1 MSLEVDTDPESSSS
15 TSSSRP
21 HFLIVPS
28 FNPERR
34 HSWGNVA
41 SRPSHRNHT
50 ATSAITITNNAD
62 SIESPPPPV
71 ISITRSSS
79 SSDVLATTI
88 RPLVTR
94 NKNKVLSPS
103 YPQSPTS
110 FSSPTTRSFPF
121 RCCGARK
128 RSNQIPSVEQAS
140 TTGYTRRKS
149 STPNLS
155 SRPHSTSLNQNHR
168 NAHPKTTTTTTTTTT
183 ASAITNSTK
192 PAKKRRRRGGM
203 ASTCASCISSNNS
216 RRQSS
221 IAEDITTIPI
231 RSSPNLSSRTPP
243 LLIRLG
249 RIILRRRTP
258 TNANHS
264 RNTKINNKT
273 RPILLTLFLPRYYN
287 CRYHHRHRDHYSLLM
302 TTLTVYFASSSK
314 LPSSSSIPATTAIAS
329 NTIIQTMQ
337 NSTPLTTTATP
348 SSIAVQTS
356 TSFTQTMPTGG
367 VLTKRN
373 KTFFE
378 RFNETPSL
386 ALTSN
391 SQTPPHNQQN
401 NHHHQQ
407 QQQQQQQQSQQ
418 NQQSTDAGNSSTDQ
432 PSRLR
437 RRFTFRRS
445 LRQSVRN
452 KRVDID
458 GGISFDVDGSS
469 SPHGALN
476 AHHSTSSSPSQ
487 NQQHGSTNANAPNKA
502 NTTAS
507 SSGGMHRRESFL
519 YKYDSDNDLSPKCI
533 SRNPSI
539 GSELHQ
545 DDMIV
550 TPFAQLLASLKNVR
564 KNFVDLTHIPPERA
578 KRSSQLGCAQAASS
592 NVTKVTAMSTAAAT
606 SDDNSVSQA
615 IATLE
620 ELDWC
625 LEQLETMQTHK
636 SVSDLAS
643 LKFKRMLNK
652 ELSHFA
658 ENNKSGAQISDY
670 LYSTYTDKKEPD
682 VDLSQ
687 TISSPRGLP
696 NDESNTIIKSRTTD
710 TSISTS
716 TLMGQITGLQP
727 PTSLLPR
734 KDSIP
739 ELGVQTFHTDEL
751 RSLMSHI
758 DDWGLDTFR
767 IEDLSGQ
774 RPLTAITYK
783 IFQERFLLRT
793 YAIEPHTLIS
803 YLLTLEDHYQQVPY
817 HNKAHGADVCQSMH
831 VLLNA
836 SALDGVFTELEIMS
850 AIFASAV
857 HDVDHPGVTNQ
868 FLINTRNDL
877 AIMYN
882 DESVLE
888 NHHLAVAFKLLQ
900 ADERNI
906 FSNLAAKQIKTL
918 RKMVIDMV
926 LATDMSKHMKLLA
939 DLKTMVESK
948 KVTGNNII
956 MLESYDDRI
965 QVLQN
970 MIHCAD
976 LSNPTKPL
984 DIYIKWTDRIME
996 EFWRQG
1002 DKERDLGLEISPMCD
1017 RHVASV
1023 EKHQVGFIE
1032 FIVHPLWE
1040 TWADLVYPDASAILE
1055 TLEQN
1060 RDWYQA
1066 RLSPPSSSSSSTTT
1080 GNLSNSPTNIHI
1092 VSVHHQDSIQ
1102 PLSSSSSSSPPMSS
1116 DILTST
1122 SIHSTILN
1130 ANSAGDQLIPTSL
1143 SPSPSMSSTSRTI
1156 ATAGTSPTSGNGG
1169 EFHMTVTPATS

>member
-1 MSLEVDTDPESSSS
+1 MAT
-15 TSSSRP
+15 
-21 HFLIVPS
+21 LI
-28 FNPERR
+28 
-34 HSWGNVA
+34 
-41 SRPSHRNHT
+41 
-50 ATSAITITNNAD
+50 
-62 SIESPPPPV
+62 
-71 ISITRSSS
+71 
-79 SSDVLATTI
+79 
-88 RPLVTR
+88 
-94 NKNKVLSPS
+94 
-103 YPQSPTS
+103 
-110 FSSPTTRSFPF
+110 
-121 RCCGARK
+121 
-128 RSNQIPSVEQAS
+128 
-140 TTGYTRRKS
+140 
-149 STPNLS
+149 
-155 SRPHSTSLNQNHR
+155 
-168 NAHPKTTTTTTTTTT
+168 
-183 ASAITNSTK
+183 
-192 PAKKRRRRGGM
+192 
-203 ASTCASCISSNNS
+203 
-216 RRQSS
+216 
-221 IAEDITTIPI
+221 
-231 RSSPNLSSRTPP
+231 
-243 LLIRLG
+243 
-249 RIILRRRTP
+249 
-258 TNANHS
+258 
-264 RNTKINNKT
+264 
-273 RPILLTLFLPRYYN
+273 
-287 CRYHHRHRDHYSLLM
+287 
-302 TTLTVYFASSSK
+302 VYFASSPTS
-314 LPSSSSIPATTAIAS
+314 LSSSSTTRTITNTTIGRIRTVENLPKTIPLSTTQSITLPTSISPTRIPLS
-329 NTIIQTMQ
+329 NRV
-337 NSTPLTTTATP
+337 
-348 SSIAVQTS
+348 SS
-356 TSFTQTMPTGG
+356 
-367 VLTKRN
+367 KRS

-378 RFNETPSL
+378 RFNQTSPSTL
-386 ALTSN
+386 LSN
-391 SQTPPHNQQN
+391 SQSPSS
-401 NHHHQQ
+401 HQQ
-407 QQQQQQQQSQQ
+407 QQQQQQ
-418 NQQSTDAGNSSTDQ
+418 STDSSN
-432 PSRLR
+432 PSIDPSTRLR

-445 LRQSVRN
+445 LRQSSHN
-452 KRVDID
+452 KGGDTD
-458 GGISFDVDGSS
+458 YGISFDVDGSS
-469 SPHGALN
+469 PHGVVN
-476 AHHSTSSSPSQ
+476 SHHNTSSH
-487 NQQHGSTNANAPNKA
+487 NQQQQYGAANATHK
-502 NTTAS
+502 TTT
-507 SSGGMHRRESFL
+507 SGSGMHRRESFL
-519 YKYDSDNDLSPKCI
+519 YKYDSENDISPKCI

-539 GSELHQ
+539 GSELLGSKLSGKHQ

-564 KNFVDLTHIPPERA
+564 KNFVDLTHIPPDRA
-578 KRSSQLGCAQAASS
+578 KRSSQLGCAQAASPNLS
-592 NVTKVTAMSTAAAT
+592 KVTTTTT
-606 SDDNSVSQA
+606 SDDNSLSQA

-687 TISSPRGLP
+687 TISSSRGLP
-696 NDESNTIIKSRTTD
+696 MDESNIIIKSRTTD
-710 TSISTS
+710 TSITAPAV
-716 TLMGQITGLQP
+716 MGQITGLQNV
-727 PTSLLPR
+727 TTIITT
-734 KDSIP
+734 KTSIP
-739 ELGVQTFHTDEL
+739 ELGVDTPYIDEL
-751 RSLMSHI
+751 RLLLNRI
-758 DDWGLDTFR
+758 NDWGLDTFR
-767 IEDLSGQ
+767 IEDLSCQ
-774 RPLTAITYK
+774 RPLTAITYR

-868 FLINTRNDL
+868 FLINTKNDL
-877 AIMYN
+877 ALMYN

-906 FSNLAAKQIKTL
+906 FSHLTAKQMKTL

-926 LATDMSKHMKLLA
+926 LATDMSKHMQLLA

-1060 RDWYQA
+1060 RDWYQG
-1066 RLSPPSSSSSSTTT
+1066 RLSSPPSSSITT
-1080 GNLSNSPTNIHI
+1080 GNLSSSSTAINI
-1092 VSVHHQDSIQ
+1092 SSTHQDSIQ
-1102 PLSSSSSSSPPMSS
+1102 PLSSSLSSSPSPMSS
-1116 DILTST
+1116 DVLTST
-1122 SIHSTILN
+1122 SFNSTIIN
-1130 ANSAGDQLIPTSL
+1130 TNSAGDQLIPTSL
-1143 SPSPSMSSTSRTI
+1143 SSSSSISSTSRTTT
-1156 ATAGTSPTSGNGG
+1156 TAGTSTPSGNGG
-1169 EFHMTVTPATS
+1169 EFQMTVTPATS

>member
-1 MSLEVDTDPESSSS
+1 MSS
-15 TSSSRP
+15 TCISCVSSN
-21 HFLIVPS
+21 H
-28 FNPERR
+28 NRR
-34 HSWGNVA
+34 
-41 SRPSHRNHT
+41 
-50 ATSAITITNNAD
+50 
-62 SIESPPPPV
+62 
-71 ISITRSSS
+71 RSSA
-79 SSDVLATTI
+79 LADKK
-88 RPLVTR
+88 PL
-94 NKNKVLSPS
+94 
-103 YPQSPTS
+103 
-110 FSSPTTRSFPF
+110 
-121 RCCGARK
+121 
-128 RSNQIPSVEQAS
+128 
-140 TTGYTRRKS
+140 
-149 STPNLS
+149 
-155 SRPHSTSLNQNHR
+155 
-168 NAHPKTTTTTTTTTT
+168 
-183 ASAITNSTK
+183 
-192 PAKKRRRRGGM
+192 
-203 ASTCASCISSNNS
+203 
-216 RRQSS
+216 
-221 IAEDITTIPI
+221 PI
-231 RSSPNLSSRTPP
+231 RSSSKSSSRTTP
-243 LLIRLG
+243 LLLRLG
-249 RIILRRRTP
+249 QILLRRRTV
-258 TNANHS
+258 S
-264 RNTKINNKT
+264 NT
-273 RPILLTLFLPRYYN
+273 
-287 CRYHHRHRDHYSLLM
+287 DH
-302 TTLTVYFASSSK
+302 K
-314 LPSSSSIPATTAIAS
+314 QATTTIT
-329 NTIIQTMQ
+329 NTTI
-337 NSTPLTTTATP
+337 N
-348 SSIAVQTS
+348 
-356 TSFTQTMPTGG
+356 
-367 VLTKRN
+367 
-373 KTFFE
+373 TF
-378 RFNETPSL
+378 S
-386 ALTSN
+386 
-391 SQTPPHNQQN
+391 
-401 NHHHQQ
+401 
-407 QQQQQQQQSQQ
+407 
-418 NQQSTDAGNSSTDQ
+418 
-432 PSRLR
+432 
-437 RRFTFRRS
+437 
-445 LRQSVRN
+445 
-452 KRVDID
+452 
-458 GGISFDVDGSS
+458 SFDVDGSPS
-469 SPHGALN
+469 SRGVLNSHHSASTTSPHSQQYGPNNPAN
-476 AHHSTSSSPSQ
+476 KSATTTTTSSNS
-487 NQQHGSTNANAPNKA
+487 
-502 NTTAS
+502 
-507 SSGGMHRRESFL
+507 GMHRRESFL
-519 YKYDSDNDLSPKCI
+519 YKCDSDNDLSPKCI

-564 KNFVDLTHIPPERA
+564 KNFVDLTHIPPDRA
-578 KRSSQLGCAQAASS
+578 KRSSQLNCAQAASPNFS
-592 NVTKVTAMSTAAAT
+592 KMTMTT
-606 SDDNSVSQA
+606 SDDNSLSQA

-687 TISSPRGLP
+687 TVSSSRGLP
-696 NDESNTIIKSRTTD
+696 IDEPNVVITSRSID
-710 TSISTS
+710 TSITS
-716 TLMGQITGLQP
+716 PTVMGQITGIQTTTTVL
-727 PTSLLPR
+727 TTNS
-734 KDSIP
+734 SIP
-739 ELGVQTFHTDEL
+739 ELGVETAHADEL
-751 RSLMSHI
+751 RSLLNRVN
-758 DDWGLDTFR
+758 DWGLDTFR
-767 IEDLSGQ
+767 VEELSGQ
-774 RPLTAITYK
+774 RPLTAITYR

-850 AIFASAV
+850 AIFASAI

-868 FLINTRNDL
+868 FLINTKSDL

-900 ADERNI
+900 AEERNI
-906 FSNLAAKQIKTL
+906 FSHLTAKQIKTL

-926 LATDMSKHMKLLA
+926 LATDMSKHMQLLA

-1017 RHVASV
+1017 RRVPSV

-1066 RLSPPSSSSSSTTT
+1066 RLSSPSTSSTTEKLSSSPTNINIPPISSSSSQQ
-1080 GNLSNSPTNIHI
+1080 HR
-1092 VSVHHQDSIQ
+1092 DSIQ
-1102 PLSSSSSSSPPMSS
+1102 PLSSSSSSLSPSPLSA
-1116 DILTST
+1116 DVLTST
-1122 SIHSTILN
+1122 SIHSTIIN

-1143 SPSPSMSSTSRTI
+1143 SSSPSTLSTSRT
-1156 ATAGTSPTSGNGG
+1156 ATTTTAGTSSAPTASGGGG
-1169 EFHMTVTPATS
+1169 EFQVTVTPATS